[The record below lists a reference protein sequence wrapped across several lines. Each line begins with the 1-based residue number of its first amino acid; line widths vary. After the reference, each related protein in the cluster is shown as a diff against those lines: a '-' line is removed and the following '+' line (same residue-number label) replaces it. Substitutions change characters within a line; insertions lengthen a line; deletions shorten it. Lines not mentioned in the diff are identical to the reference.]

1 VIAAVR
7 LAAALV
13 LTAAFAVGCSESSS
27 TPTSPTAAGGSSA
40 ALTAGQIAGTW
51 TLVSMQV
58 DGQASEAAPSGY
70 TLTLGDGQLSSR
82 VDCNTCAGTF
92 TLAGQVLTTG
102 PALACTRAACGTM
115 AFESA
120 YTKVLGGQSTVTVS
134 GNSLV
139 LSSSRGVLRFTR

>member
-1 VIAAVR
+1 MIHPIR
-7 LAAALV
+7 LTIILSLTV
-13 LTAAFAVGCSESSS
+13 FLTAACSESTS
-27 TPTSPTAAGGSSA
+27 TPTSPSASGGSST
-40 ALTAGQIAGTW
+40 ALTASQIAGTW
-51 TLVSMQV
+51 TLVSMQL

-70 TLTLGDGQLSSR
+70 SLTLGDGQLSTR

-102 PALACTRAACGTM
+102 PALACTRAACATM

-120 YTKVLGGQSTVTVS
+120 YTKVLGGQSTVTMS

-139 LSSSRGVLRFTR
+139 LSSSRGVLRYTR